1 MMTNEE
7 LVLRIKAGETSL
19 MDELWSQVYKFAY
32 MQAGKFFNAYADRCQ
47 SFGLE
52 LEDIQQESFFA
63 IYKAVEGF
71 KPEQGVV
78 FLTYAGY
85 CLKKAFFDMTKM
97 NYKGWQKNA
106 VRSCSCSLDAPIS
119 TNDGEYS
126 LADTLVSED
135 DTEGKVVEK
144 VYAENLSRDIAEA
157 VGALRTSWRD
167 VIHSVYFIGL
177 RPADIARAEGC
188 ARTVVSKKHRSALA
202 YLAQSPVLQA
212 YRI

>member
-32 MQAGKFFNAYADRCQ
+32 MRAGKFFNTYADRCQ

-106 VRSCSCSLDAPIS
+106 VHSCSCSLDAPIS

-126 LADTLVSED
+126 LADILTGFSL
-135 DTEGKVVEK
+135 
-144 VYAENLSRDIAEA
+144 R
-157 VGALRTSWRD
+157 GAC
-167 VIHSVYFIGL
+167 
-177 RPADIARAEGC
+177 RAYC
-188 ARTVVSKKHRSALA
+188 SYV
-202 YLAQSPVLQA
+202 
-212 YRI
+212 